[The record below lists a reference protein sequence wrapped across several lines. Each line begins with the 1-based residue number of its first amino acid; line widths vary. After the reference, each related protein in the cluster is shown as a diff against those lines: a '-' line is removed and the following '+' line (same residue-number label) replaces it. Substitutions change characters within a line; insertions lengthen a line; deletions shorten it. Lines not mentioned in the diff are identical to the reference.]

1 VITRAIIPAAGFG
14 TRFLPA
20 SKAIP
25 KELIPVVDKPT
36 IQYVVE
42 EAVEAGIREILI
54 IISKGKEAICS
65 HFESNPELETLLLKK
80 GKHETLEAMK
90 KLSHLARI
98 QYAYQEEMKGLGDAI
113 LCART
118 FASSEPVAILLGDTI
133 LHAQGPV
140 SPLQSMVDLH
150 NQTNGSVIAL
160 RKVPLHMVS
169 QYGVVSGKPISK
181 RITRIEGLIEKPPRE
196 QAPSQLAVS
205 ARYIVTPG
213 LFEKLDTTPPGVG
226 GEIQITDALH
236 ALAQSEPVFG
246 LAFEGAR
253 LDIGNQLEF
262 IKSNLLMGLE
272 DPRMKEP
279 LWDFIQSLKQP

>member
-1 VITRAIIPAAGFG
+1 MITRAIIPAAGFG

-133 LHAQGPV
+133 LHAQGREPR
-140 SPLQSMVDLH
+140 QSMVDLH

-181 RITRIEGLIEKPPRE
+181 RITRIEGLIEKPFGAKTP
-196 QAPSQLAVS
+196 ASW
-205 ARYIVTPG
+205 RYP
-213 LFEKLDTTPPGVG
+213 
-226 GEIQITDALH
+226 H
-236 ALAQSEPVFG
+236 ATS
-246 LAFEGAR
+246 
-253 LDIGNQLEF
+253 
-262 IKSNLLMGLE
+262 
-272 DPRMKEP
+272 
-279 LWDFIQSLKQP
+279 

>member
-1 VITRAIIPAAGFG
+1 
-14 TRFLPA
+14 
-20 SKAIP
+20 
-25 KELIPVVDKPT
+25 
-36 IQYVVE
+36 
-42 EAVEAGIREILI
+42 
-54 IISKGKEAICS
+54 
-65 HFESNPELETLLLKK
+65 
-80 GKHETLEAMK
+80 
-90 KLSHLARI
+90 
-98 QYAYQEEMKGLGDAI
+98 
-113 LCART
+113 
-118 FASSEPVAILLGDTI
+118 
-133 LHAQGPV
+133 
-140 SPLQSMVDLH
+140 
-150 NQTNGSVIAL
+150 
-160 RKVPLHMVS
+160 
-169 QYGVVSGKPISK
+169 
-181 RITRIEGLIEKPPRE
+181 LIEKPPQE

-246 LAFEGAR
+246 LEFEGAR